1 MGSLLNPSLEIKEKA
16 GGGVWEWWA
25 EAQSWGW
32 GAGTKASTLTGLGWG
47 GSQQGLPH
55 PLVMT
60 GRA

>member
-1 MGSLLNPSLEIKEKA
+1 MVGSGSGGLRLSP
-16 GGGVWEWWA
+16 GGG
-25 EAQSWGW
+25 